1 MKCRAQ
7 QQGFCLLQKNQITEV
22 EINMLS
28 VGPIS
33 RPREIFYLHFFFFFT
48 FNFLLLSLSFAR
60 KLPLAWREGRGW
72 GTEGQAEPSSSPQ
85 THSTAAGSARLD
97 FFFHLILYFILK
109 SLSAGGIC
117 FSTALLGP
125 SRSGGDTAGLLH
137 TVLCFA
143 PSPGP

>member
-33 RPREIFYLHFFFFFT
+33 RPREIFYLHFFFFT

-72 GTEGQAEPSSSPQ
+72 GTEGQVRPSSSPQ
-85 THSTAAGSARLD
+85 THSTAAGSARLG
-97 FFFHLILYFILK
+97 FFFPLNTLFYFE
-109 SLSAGGIC
+109 AAIC
-117 FSTALLGP
+117 GWDLLQ
-125 SRSGGDTAGLLH
+125 H
-137 TVLCFA
+137 C
-143 PSPGP
+143 SPGSIPQWWGYLQGCCTP